1 MIHSLNTKADFTVNG
16 TLFLGLPE
24 YGKIM
29 IGDKAFEFYHH
40 YNSANFVQIPWG
52 EIELVQAMVL
62 FKGKWIPRYAIHTKQ
77 HGTFMFASKH
87 PKLVLKAMCAY
98 IDHHKIV
105 KSPSLFNWLKR
116 RVCRQKIK
124 Q

>member
-1 MIHSLNTKADFTVNG
+1 MVLSLNTKADFIVNS

-29 IGDKAFEFYHH
+29 IGDKAFEFYHQ
-40 YNSANFVQIPWG
+40 YNSGKFVQIPWG

-62 FKGKWIPRYAIHTKQ
+62 FKGKWIPRYAIHTKRY
-77 HGTFMFASKH
+77 GTFTFASQQ
-87 PKLVLKAMCAY
+87 PKLVLKAMHTY
-98 IDHHKIV
+98 IDRHKIV
-105 KSPSLFNWLKR
+105 KSPSLFHWLKQR
-116 RVCRQKIK
+116 IRRQKLK